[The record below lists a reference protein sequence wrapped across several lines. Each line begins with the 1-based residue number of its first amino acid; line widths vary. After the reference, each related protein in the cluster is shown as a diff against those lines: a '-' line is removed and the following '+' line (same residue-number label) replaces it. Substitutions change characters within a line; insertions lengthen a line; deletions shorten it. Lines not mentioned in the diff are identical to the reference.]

1 MYGYVLNAYK
11 IRVVWVI
18 VEAYVCMHILIVI
31 NKTRK
36 NDFDVLHAIKQQMWM
51 YIYNLYSKI
60 YVLCLHV
67 KHNICI
73 YKHDVHNL
81 IQNII

>member
-36 NDFDVLHAIKQQMWM
+36 NDFDVLHAIKTD
-51 YIYNLYSKI
+51 
-60 YVLCLHV
+60 V
-67 KHNICI
+67 
-73 YKHDVHNL
+73 DVHL
-81 IQNII
+81 